1 MLPLRDED
9 RVRILA
15 AVARKGAVW
24 SVRRVVVITLSLLL
38 LLAVPALGIARV
50 DLWGGRH
57 VLLGA
62 PVGIVQGLQGL
73 VITLAVLYG
82 VTFLS
87 NVVVGRFFCGWG
99 CPVGHVSRL
108 GEDVDLERRS
118 RRRKLV
124 AHVLG
129 AGFVATFV
137 GAVMSWWVD
146 PRVLP
151 EGSWAARGVVLGV
164 FAVLC
169 AGGFLHAFVWRFGF
183 CLHACP
189 IGLYYRY
196 VTSRTPVGIVFSEVP
211 DPCTQCGAC
220 TKICPVDLDPRQ
232 LGVPTGRQAP
242 HGHDGGPAEERY
254 GDAECLRCG
263 DCVEACRMV
272 FSIRPAATPPLRFG
286 RAGGSAP
293 PPPGAVGPADGPAP
307 AKLDAG
313 ASPQFHGVCA
323 GEGPATVEDSPR

>member
-1 MLPLRDED
+1 MLPLKDED

-15 AVARKGAVW
+15 AVARKGGRY

-38 LLAVPALGIARV
+38 LLAVPLLGVARV
-50 DLWGGRH
+50 DLWGGNH
-57 VLLGA
+57 LLLGER
-62 PVGIVQGLQGL
+62 VGAVQGLQG
-73 VITLAVLYG
+73 VVVALAVLYG

-99 CPVGHVSRL
+99 CPVGYVSRL
-108 GEDVDLERRS
+108 GEDVDLRKRHPLRRLLS
-118 RRRKLV
+118 
-124 AHVLG
+124 HVLG

-137 GAVMSWWVD
+137 GAVLLWWVD
-146 PRVLP
+146 PRVVVD
-151 EGSWAARGVVLGV
+151 GSWTARGITLGV
-164 FAVLC
+164 FAALWL
-169 AGGFLHAFVWRFGF
+169 GGFLHAFVWRFAF

-196 VTSRTPVGIVFSEVP
+196 VTSRTPIGIVFSEAP

-220 TKICPVDLDPRQ
+220 TKICPVDLDPRA
-232 LGVPTGRQAP
+232 LGTPVAASAP
-242 HGHDGGPAEERY
+242 AGGGPAAADERY

-286 RAGGSAP
+286 RQPPSAEA
-293 PPPGAVGPADGPAP
+293 PGAPHAP
-307 AKLDAG
+307 AKLDAEPR
-313 ASPQFHGVCA
+313 AELDVRPS
-323 GEGPATVEDSPR
+323 GEGRTTVEGPLR